1 MNPITVK
8 IDVTKINKAWIF
20 AGKSGKYIDIF
31 LHPKDQPDQYG
42 NDWMVT
48 QSPPKEERERGVKG
62 PILGNGRNI
71 QGRSKPKPKADP
83 GPPSPAL
90 PPEEDD
96 VPF

>member
-8 IDVTKINKAWIF
+8 IDVTKINRAWIF
-20 AGKSGKYIDIF
+20 TGKSGKYIDVF
-31 LHPKDQPDQYG
+31 LHPKDHPDQYG

-48 QSPPKEERERGVKG
+48 QTPPKEERDRGTKG

-71 QGRSKPKPKADP
+71 QGRAKAHQKPTAPPPPADVP
-83 GPPSPAL
+83 
-90 PPEEDD
+90 EDD